1 MSKPLTF
8 LCVATFYKGVDF
20 LRTLKSLG
28 NQVLLVTKK
37 SLEHDNWP
45 RESVDEFFFLEH
57 DNNSAGNLS
66 ILEAGVAYVM
76 RSRKIDRIVSLDDF
90 DVEKAA
96 FLRES
101 FRIPG
106 MGQTTARHFRDK
118 LAMRMK
124 AAEAGIP
131 VPPFSAV
138 FNDDDVNHY
147 LHHVPGPWV
156 IKPRSEASAIGIRKV
171 HTASEAW
178 RVLEEIG
185 DERYHFLIEQYKPG
199 DVYHA
204 DALSHQGEVKFCR
217 ISRYV
222 SPPLDVAQGGGIF
235 MTRTVPFGEEED
247 LALQALTARV
257 MTAFGMQYSASHTE
271 FIKSREDG
279 TYYFLETSSRV
290 GGAHIA
296 EMVEYSSGINLWSE
310 WARIEDAQARGVP
323 YQLPDVKQLHAGL
336 VVSLS
341 RYQRPEYHS
350 FTEPELVWTLQ
361 KDHHIGLITVSTEG
375 QRIQTLLN
383 HYMDRIFKEFHSS
396 LPPRDKAL
404 D

>member
-1 MSKPLTF
+1 MSKPITF
-8 LCVATFYKGVDF
+8 LCVATFFKGVDF

-37 SLEHDNWP
+37 SLEHDDWP
-45 RESVDEFFFLEH
+45 RDSVDEFFFLEH
-57 DNNSAGNLS
+57 DNNSALNLS
-66 ILEAGVAYVM
+66 ILEAGVAYVL

-124 AAEAGIP
+124 AAEVGIP

-138 FNDDDVNHY
+138 FNDEEVNHY
-147 LHHVPGPWV
+147 LHQVPGPWV

-171 HTASEAW
+171 HTATEVW
-178 RVLEEIG
+178 RVLAEIG
-185 DERYHFLIEQYKPG
+185 DERHQFLIEQYKPG

-204 DALSHQGEVKFCR
+204 DALSHQGALKFCR
-217 ISRYV
+217 ISKYV

-247 LALQALTARV
+247 QALQAMTSRV

-296 EMVEYSSGINLWSE
+296 EMVAFSSGINLWAE
-310 WARIEDAQARGVP
+310 WARIEDAQARGIA
-323 YQLPDVKQLHAGL
+323 YELPEVKQLHAGL

-341 RYQRPEYHS
+341 RFQHPEYHS

-361 KDHHIGLITVSTEG
+361 KDHHIGLITIATEA
-375 QRIQTLLN
+375 QRIQELLH
-383 HYMDRIFKEFHSS
+383 HYTDRIFKEFHTR